1 MLKQT
6 KLLPR
11 KVTSSAD
18 DILNFFKLDFVFVIK
33 SSSINFI
40 SFLTSS
46 YFNLVTSFF
55 IILILFKAFLTI
67 FSCSNSSISKKLAY
81 NPSSMSLLLY
91 AISSQIAA
99 ICDSKDPYVFKLPSK
114 KVKKF
119 FIKSGIFFF
128 TGPLCFKI
136 PSNVS
141 KVKFSPSNFK
151 YFFSS
156 DINIFNA

>member
-1 MLKQT
+1 
-6 KLLPR
+6 
-11 KVTSSAD
+11 
-18 DILNFFKLDFVFVIK
+18 
-33 SSSINFI
+33 
-40 SFLTSS
+40 
-46 YFNLVTSFF
+46 
-55 IILILFKAFLTI
+55 
-67 FSCSNSSISKKLAY
+67 
-81 NPSSMSLLLY
+81 MSLLLY

-119 FIKSGIFFF
+119 FIKSGIFFLQDHCVLKF
-128 TGPLCFKI
+128 HLMFQ
-136 PSNVS
+136 